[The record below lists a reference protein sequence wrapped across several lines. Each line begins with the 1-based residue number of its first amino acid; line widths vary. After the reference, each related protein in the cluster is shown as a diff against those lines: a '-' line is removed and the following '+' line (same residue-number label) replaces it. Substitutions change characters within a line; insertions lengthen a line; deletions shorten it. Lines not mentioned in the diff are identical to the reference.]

1 MKVLRLA
8 ADEKTVPRIHLIGT
22 LAMVLLITLGLSA
35 FFSWQHVNEQRAA
48 FARIEQAGQEQIEAR
63 LAAELNSV
71 ISYIDFTRSR
81 TESVLKASLVDQVDT
96 AMQIVQSL
104 YDRESK
110 KRPAAEVK
118 KMIIEALRPVR
129 FYEGRGYYFIDDMH
143 GQFILL
149 PTAP

>member
-1 MKVLRLA
+1 MWTWR
-8 ADEKTVPRIHLIGT
+8 
-22 LAMVLLITLGLSA
+22 
-35 FFSWQHVNEQRAA
+35 VNLC
-48 FARIEQAGQEQIEAR
+48 IVEA
-63 LAAELNSV
+63 
-71 ISYIDFTRSR
+71 T
-81 TESVLKASLVDQVDT
+81 
-96 AMQIVQSL
+96 
-104 YDRESK
+104 DRESK